1 MKKIKKYCLT
11 CKTNEVYE
19 NYQQDCWDCEHKFKK
34 KMFNLSKV
42 QKEER
47 AKNMTKNKEKNLMT
61 RLKTKRNKLIDSLNG

>member
-1 MKKIKKYCLT
+1 
-11 CKTNEVYE
+11 
-19 NYQQDCWDCEHKFKK
+19 
-34 KMFNLSKV
+34 MFNLSKV